1 MKHLY
6 AAIALTLLNVE
17 AWAAETDAAPATQ
30 SDPVVVTATRTPQP
44 LSETIQPVRV
54 ITHEEILESGQDT
67 LAEVLQTR
75 GGVEI
80 ASNGGPGQ
88 TSTRVHPWSQQQS
101 DPGLARWRADQ
112 QCRGRD
118 RLVREHSSQPD
129 RAHRDRAGTDE
140 QPLRFRCAG
149 RRDSDLHL
157 PLARCADSK
166 RDRRGGTYN
175 TSNVYA
181 GVSAAAGNTSFNVNA
196 GYYQTDGFSATNPKA
211 PFGAFNPDNDGYR
224 NVNGS
229 ASVVHR
235 FSPGQEIGASAF
247 YTEGNTHYDNGA
259 GTDDVNH
266 EIVDVYALYT
276 RNRLTSWWESLLRV
290 SQSDDELQFTGGAFP
305 DSSITSAQTQVTW
318 QNTFPTKAGTFV
330 GGLEYL
336 RQRVSGTTE
345 FTVDSREIY
354 SGFVSY
360 TGDFG
365 KHALQASLRDD
376 DNSQF
381 GNQTT
386 GALGYAYRVTS
397 ELRARAS
404 AGTAFHAPSFFDL
417 YDPFF
422 GNPDLMPERSK
433 SWEAGLDYTVGEQRF
448 SITYFENNISDLIV
462 FDASINKTA
471 NLNEANINGVE
482 LAYQGRVLG
491 FNIGLRVT
499 LQNPENA
506 DTGKQ
511 LPRRA
516 EDFGSL
522 TVARIFGRWKFGG
535 EVLAN
540 GPRFDSVD
548 ENPATRLPGYGIVNL
563 IATYAIAK
571 DWKVDVR
578 WNNIFDKDY
587 ALAYGYNTP
596 GTNVFVALTYAMK

>member
-6 AAIALTLLNVE
+6 AAFALTLLNVE
-17 AWAAETDAAPATQ
+17 AWSAETDAAPTTQ

-44 LSETIQPVRV
+44 LSDTIQPVRV

-88 TSTRVHPWSQQQS
+88 TSTVFIRGANSNQTLVLLDGVRINSAAGGTASFENIPLNQIARIEIVPGPMSSLYGS
-101 DPGLARWRADQ
+101 DALGGVIQIFTYRW
-112 QCRGRD
+112 
-118 RLVREHSSQPD
+118 PD
-129 RAHRDRAGTDE
+129 APKVTAT
-140 QPLRFRCAG
+140 A
-149 RRDSDLHL
+149 
-157 PLARCADSK
+157 AV
-166 RDRRGGTYN
+166 GTYN
-175 TSNVYA
+175 TSNVYG
-181 GVSAAAGNTSFNVNA
+181 GVSAAVGDTSFNVNA
-196 GYYQTDGFSATNPKA
+196 GYYQTDGFSATNSKV

-229 ASVVHR
+229 ASIVHR

-318 QNTFPTKAGTFV
+318 QNTFPTTVGTFV
-330 GGLEYL
+330 GGVEYL

-491 FNIGLRVT
+491 FDIGLRVT